1 VRYSIEKEFPG
12 HMRVKL
18 AGPVPGEDLGALEAV
33 LESSPAINGFRV
45 YPRIGSIALEY
56 PYTEGGRSRAMAFLC
71 AIDADMIDAAREG
84 HSLSTSSMT
93 HNLMLDLATMT
104 GAYLLRRW
112 FLPKPLSMI
121 FALWGFRGFLLA
133 AMQSLGKGKLDVPV
147 LDASAIAMSLVQ
159 GDSRTA
165 GETMFLL
172 NLGETL
178 QDYTQA
184 QSESALIDA
193 LMNVSETAQKVE
205 GDTEVEVKANT
216 LQKGD
221 IIAVRMGMP
230 IPVDGIVVSGTAMVN
245 QASLTGESVAVERA
259 KDDSVFAGTTVEAGE
274 ILVEVSSE
282 PGETRLRSIV
292 SLVKNAEQY
301 RSPRQARREEL
312 ANRIVPWNFLLA
324 GLVALATR
332 DIVRTSAALMVD
344 YSCGLKLTGSI
355 AVLSA
360 MSQSAKAGFTVK
372 GSKYFDAVEQAD
384 VIVFDKTGTLTEATP
399 KVAKVLCFDDW
410 DTDEV
415 LRFAACLEEHFP
427 HPVAR
432 AVVNAAAESGLN
444 HRERHAEVEYIVAH
458 GIASSLDGKRAVI
471 GSEHFVVEDEH
482 VKIAAKTKAKIKK
495 EGDGRSPLYLAVDG
509 VLRGVIFVE
518 DPIKPSAAAAVKEL
532 RELGF
537 KRLIMLTGDH
547 DSTAERVA
555 KEAGL
560 DEYRANMLP
569 EGKHA
574 FVQQLKDE
582 GYNVMMVGDG
592 VNDAPALALADVGI
606 AMGQGTA
613 VAKEVAD
620 ITLTDG
626 DLSSLVTL
634 RKLSVELSKRM
645 DSSFRTVMGLNTLF
659 LGLGVAGAI
668 TPQTSSLMHNIS
680 TIGLSAYSS
689 RQFKAGD

>member
-1 VRYSIEKEFPG
+1 
-12 HMRVKL
+12 MRVKL

-245 QASLTGESVAVERA
+245 QASLTGEAVAVERA

-324 GLVALATR
+324 GLVALTTR
-332 DIVRTSAALMVD
+332 DIVRTSSALMVD

-432 AVVNAAAESGLN
+432 AIVNAAAESGLN

-495 EGDGRSPLYLAVDG
+495 EGNGRSPLYLAVDG

>member
-1 VRYSIEKEFPG
+1 
-12 HMRVKL
+12 MRVKL

-33 LESSPAINGFRV
+33 LESSPAIKDFRV
-45 YPRIGSIALEY
+45 YPRIGSVALEY

>member
-1 VRYSIEKEFPG
+1 
-12 HMRVKL
+12 MRVKL